1 MSVTRH
7 QAVGAYRRWEPPDF
21 DAPPPPPPPPPMPEE
36 PEPPIEAEEPAFAF
50 NLPTAEELE
59 QMQEAARQEGYA
71 AGHEEGLTAG
81 REEGYAAGHA
91 EGLEAGRQ
99 EGYEAG
105 LADARNEAATLQSL
119 LQSFDQALGE
129 VDTEVAEELAQL
141 AIAVARQ
148 MVRQTLGT
156 HPEAVA
162 DTVRAA
168 LAQLPQTQARIHL
181 NPADLQ
187 LVRQLLGEQLEQ
199 GGHRL
204 VEDDGVSRGG
214 CHLHAGGSHLDA
226 SIETR
231 WRRIVEQLGHPASPP
246 PLPPAET
253 SLPGETQP

>member
-1 MSVTRH
+1 MSITRH

-21 DAPPPPPPPPPMPEE
+21 DAPPPPPPAPIPQE
-36 PEPPIEAEEPAFAF
+36 PEPPVEPQAPAFAF

-71 AGHEEGLTAG
+71 AGHEEGLEAG
-81 REEGYAAGHA
+81 RQQGYADGHA

-119 LQSFDQALGE
+119 LQSFDQALSKIDE
-129 VDTEVAEELAQL
+129 EVAEELAQL

-148 MVRQTLGT
+148 MVRQTLAM
-156 HPEAVA
+156 HPEAIA

-168 LAQLPQTQARIHL
+168 LAQLPQAQARIHL
-181 NPADLQ
+181 NPADLH

-204 VEDDGVSRGG
+204 VEDDSVSRGG

-231 WRRIVEQLGHPASPP
+231 WRRIVEHLGFPASSPP
-246 PLPPAET
+246 SAAPSQE
-253 SLPGETQP
+253 QP

>member
-21 DAPPPPPPPPPMPEE
+21 DAPPAPPPPPPMPEE
-36 PEPPIEAEEPAFAF
+36 QEPPIEAAPAFAF

-71 AGHEEGLTAG
+71 AGHEEGLVAG
-81 REEGYAAGHA
+81 REEGYAAGHG

-99 EGYEAG
+99 QGYEAG
-105 LADARNEAATLQSL
+105 LADARNEAASLQSL
-119 LQSFDQALGE
+119 VQSFDQALARI
-129 VDTEVAEELAQL
+129 DIEVAEELAQL
-141 AIAVARQ
+141 ALAVARQ
-148 MVRQTLGT
+148 MVRQTLAI

-168 LAQLPQTQARIHL
+168 LAQLPQAQARIHL

-187 LVRQLLGEQLEQ
+187 LVRQLLGEQLEH
-199 GGHRL
+199 GGLRL
-204 VEDDGVSRGG
+204 VEDDSVSRGG

-231 WRRIVEQLGHPASPP
+231 WRRIVEHLGHHASPP
-246 PLPPAET
+246 PLPADDS
-253 SLPGETQP
+253 SLPDEAQP